1 MPCHRGRERIVPLSV
16 GVRDG
21 KMVKRGYELRRD
33 RAMRVW
39 QASGME
45 GKWIAMVAKQRK
57 VVI

>member
-1 MPCHRGRERIVPLSV
+1 MPLSV

-21 KMVKRGYELRRD
+21 KMVKRGYELRGD

-45 GKWIAMVAKQRK
+45 GKRIAMVAKQRK